1 MAREREA
8 GGGKRVEGRRESPM
22 GQRSVGKLL
31 LEEQRFPEAV
41 ESLRAAVRLQPD
53 YAAALVSL
61 GDGLIG
67 AGRKHEAREVLR
79 DARAVAVAQKH
90 PSLAEEIESRI
101 AEL

>member
-1 MAREREA
+1 
-8 GGGKRVEGRRESPM
+8 
-22 GQRSVGKLL
+22 
-31 LEEQRFPEAV
+31 V

-61 GDGLIG
+61 GDALIG
-67 AGRKHEAREVLR
+67 AARKHEAREVLQ

-90 PSLAEEIESRI
+90 PSLAEEIEARI